1 MAPRSLPR
9 LPWSWDLDVGF
20 DFGLQEEDAVAF
32 CHCRSTCSA
41 DGSCNAMGKSICYGL
56 TYRTQAWL
64 RSDKENKRL
73 RFKFFSYLQK
83 PFSLRPDP
91 IR

>member
-1 MAPRSLPR
+1 MVPRSLPR

-64 RSDKENKRL
+64 RSGKENKRL
-73 RFKFFSYLQK
+73 RFRFFFVPSKAL
-83 PFSLRPDP
+83 FSPA
-91 IR
+91 